1 MYSLILY
8 LPLLSFIFTFFLGN
22 VLGRYFSL
30 YMSILLQIVSLIV
43 LVFCYFEII
52 LSKST
57 ILLVIFD
64 WFLIDIFNIH
74 FCIFL
79 DTLTCGML
87 LIVFFISFCVNV
99 FSVGY
104 MSHDPFIVR
113 FFSYLSLFVFFMLL
127 LVTSDNFLQ
136 LFVGWEG
143 VGLCSFLLI
152 SFWYTRLWL

>member
-1 MYSLILY
+1 M
-8 LPLLSFIFTFFLGN
+8 
-22 VLGRYFSL
+22 
-30 YMSILLQIVSLIV
+30 
-43 LVFCYFEII
+43 FCYFEII

-64 WFLIDIFNIH
+64 WFLIDIFNVH
-74 FCIFL
+74 FCVFL

-99 FSVGY
+99 FSIGY

-152 SFWYTRLWL
+152 SF